1 MQKTIQDSIFT
12 SLIDR
17 SYESILEFQPK
28 LIFNDHQR
36 GMKVLTNIQKELSNC
51 VEFIFSIAFIS
62 NSGVNAL
69 LNELDSLRNR
79 GILGTI
85 ITTDYL
91 NFNDPVALRRL
102 LQFNNIEFY
111 VVTEK
116 SLHTK
121 GYIFVKPTYTKIL
134 IGSSNLTQE
143 ALTENIEWNIELSS
157 TKEGK
162 IIEEVFN
169 EIAYVKSN
177 AEKLTFEWIDDYEKR
192 YVRPKF
198 IPHYHHA
205 KQQFLLPNS
214 MQQNALRSLQEL
226 RSRTESK
233 AIVISATGTGKTYL
247 SAFDVRNFEAGRV
260 LFAVHREQIAKAS
273 MDSFS
278 RVCPSSKT
286 YGLLS
291 GTHKDIDSDY
301 LFTTVQS
308 ISKDENLVLFEPT
321 HFDYIIIDEAHRSG
335 ATTYKKILSYF
346 TPKFLLGM
354 TATPERSDDFNIYQL
369 FDHNIAYE
377 IRLQEA
383 LEEKLLCPFHY
394 YGISDI
400 EVNGKVIDDT
410 TEFKN
415 LVTLQRVNHIID
427 KVKFYGHSG
436 NRPRGLMF
444 CSRNE
449 EAKELS
455 FLLNREG
462 LRTLALSGDNSQEQR
477 EEAIRRLVEDREDY
491 LDCILTV
498 DIFNEGVDIPE
509 INQIVLLRPT
519 SSAIIFVQQLGRG
532 LRKAEDKEFVVVID
546 FIGNYKNNFFI
557 PIALSGDRSL
567 NSDTL
572 KRFLVSGNSTIPG
585 CSTVN
590 FETVVSRRILDSIN
604 QTRFSNKKFLIQEY
618 KDLRYK
624 IGRTP
629 SVYDFYKF
637 AEISLD
643 LVFKYRKNFHLFLLE
658 MEQDYKFILS
668 DHQNSILSF
677 LSQEISNGKRF
688 DELIILKEILDNKLV
703 QLDDLLTKYHKENVT
718 QTTIDSAINVL
729 TLDFFKQDDRRK
741 YGDSPLVV
749 KQRDSIGIS
758 SSFESNLNDGYFKTH
773 IMSLITYSIERYYD
787 EYSNNS
793 TTPFILNM
801 KYSRKDYCRLRCW
814 SKDESS
820 VIYGYKV
827 KNDTT
832 PIFVTYEKHADI
844 SDSTKYPDKFID
856 QNTISWMTRSR
867 VTLKSTEVI
876 KISNQRNNG
885 MIIEL
890 FVKKDDYD
898 GSDFYYLGELIYL
911 SHSQTEII
919 VNKNTEEK
927 EPIVNIHYK
936 MLNPVK
942 EDIYDYLHKILDD
955 DISSNT

>member
-36 GMKVLTNIQKELSNC
+36 GMKVLTSIQKELSNC
-51 VEFIFSIAFIS
+51 IEFVFSVAFIS
-62 NSGVNAL
+62 NSGVNVL
-69 LNELDSLRNR
+69 INELSSLKKRN
-79 GILGTI
+79 ISGTI

-102 LQFNNIEFY
+102 LQFDNIDFH

-134 IGSSNLTQE
+134 IGSSNFTQE

-157 TKEGK
+157 MREGK

-169 EIAYVKSN
+169 EVEYIKTNS
-177 AEKLTFEWIDDYEKR
+177 EKLTLEWIDDYEKR

-198 IPHYHHA
+198 IPHHHPV
-205 KQQFLLPNS
+205 KQQLLLPNS
-214 MQQNALRSLQEL
+214 MQRNALESLKGLRNRSEN
-226 RSRTESK
+226 K

-273 MDSFS
+273 LVSFS
-278 RVCPSSKT
+278 KVCPPSKT
-286 YGLLS
+286 FGLLS
-291 GTHKDIDSDY
+291 GNSKDIKSDY
-301 LFTTVQS
+301 LFTTIQS
-308 ISKDENLVLFEPT
+308 ISREDNLLLFEPN

-335 ATTYKKILSYF
+335 APTYLKVLNYF
-346 TPKFLLGM
+346 NPKFLLGM
-354 TATPERSDDFNIYQL
+354 TATPERTDDFNIYKN

-400 EVNGKVIDDT
+400 EIDGKVIDDKT
-410 TEFKN
+410 KFRN
-415 LVTLQRVNHIID
+415 LISHQRVRHIVD
-427 KVKFYGHSG
+427 KLKFYGYSG
-436 NRPRGLMF
+436 NRPRGLIF
-444 CSRNE
+444 CSSKK

-455 FLLNREG
+455 LLLNNEG
-462 LRTLALSGDNSQEQR
+462 MRTLSLLGDNKQEQR
-477 EEAIRRLVEDREDY
+477 EEAIKRLVEDREDY
-491 LDCILTV
+491 LDYILTV

-532 LRKAEDKEFVVVID
+532 LRKAEDKEFVVIID

-567 NSDTL
+567 DSDTL
-572 KRFLVSGNSTIPG
+572 KRFLVTGNSTLPG

-590 FETVVSRRILDSIN
+590 FEEIVAKRILSSIK
-604 QTRFSNKKFLIQEY
+604 QTNFSTKKFLLQEY

-624 IGRTP
+624 LGRVP

-637 AEISLD
+637 AEVSLD
-643 LVFKYRKNFHLFLLE
+643 VVFKYRKNFHLFLCE
-658 MEQDYKFILS
+658 MEQNYEFTQSYQRDK
-668 DHQNSILSF
+668 ILSF
-677 LSQEISNGKRF
+677 LSQEISNGKRI
-688 DELIILKEILDNKLV
+688 DELVILKELIDAKSV
-703 QLDDLLTKYHKENVT
+703 SIDDLLSKYIEENVT
-718 QTTIDSAINVL
+718 QRTIESAISVL
-729 TLDFFKQDDRRK
+729 DLTFFKSADQEK

-749 KQRDSIGIS
+749 RVGDSLSLS
-758 SSFESNLNDGYFKTH
+758 SAFESELKNVYFRSQV
-773 IMSLITYSIERYYD
+773 IPLITYGIERYYD
-787 EYSNNS
+787 EYSS
-793 TTPFILNM
+793 SSLTPFILNK

-814 SKDESS
+814 QKDESS
-820 VIYGYKV
+820 VIYGYRI
-827 KNDTT
+827 KNNNI
-832 PIFVTYEKHADI
+832 PIFVTYEKEEDI
-844 SDSTKYPDKFID
+844 SDSTNYPDKFVD
-856 QNTISWMTRSR
+856 QNTLSWMTKSR
-867 VTLKSTEVI
+867 VTIKSPEVV
-876 KISNQRNNG
+876 KISNQSKNG
-885 MIIEL
+885 IIIEL
-890 FVKKDDYD
+890 FVKKDDFD
-898 GSDFYYLGELIYL
+898 GSDFYYLGELNYL
-911 SHSQTEII
+911 HHSQSEI
-919 VNKNTEEK
+919 VVKKATGK
-927 EPIVNIHYK
+927 KAPIVNIHFK
-936 MLNPVK
+936 MKHPVK
-942 EDIYDYLHKILDD
+942 EDIYDYLHKNLDE
-955 DISSNT
+955 DINSNT

>member
-1 MQKTIQDSIFT
+1 MQKTIQDSVLT
-12 SLIDR
+12 SLIDK

-28 LIFNDHQR
+28 LIFNDYLR
-36 GMKVLTNIQKELSNC
+36 GMKVLTSIQKELSTC
-51 VEFIFSIAFIS
+51 IEFVFSIAFIS

-69 LNELDSLRNR
+69 INELDSLRNR
-79 GILGTI
+79 NIKGTI

-102 LQFNNIEFY
+102 LQFNNIEFH

-143 ALTENIEWNIELSS
+143 ALTENLEWNIELSS

-169 EIAYVKSN
+169 EIAYIKAN
-177 AEKLTFEWIDDYEKR
+177 ADKLTFEWIDDYEKR

-198 IPHYHHA
+198 IPHHHI
-205 KQQFLLPNS
+205 KQELLLPNS
-214 MQQNALRSLQEL
+214 MQQNALRSLREL
-226 RSRTESK
+226 RNRTESK

-278 RVCPSSKT
+278 RVCPTTKT
-286 YGLLS
+286 FGLLS
-291 GTHKDIDSDY
+291 GTHKDLKSDY
-301 LFTTVQS
+301 LFTTIQS
-308 ISKDENLVLFEPT
+308 ISRDDYLELFEPS

-335 ATTYKKILSYF
+335 AATYQKILSYF
-346 TPKFLLGM
+346 KPKFLLGM

-383 LEEKLLCPFHY
+383 LEEKMLCPFHY

-400 EVNGKVIDDT
+400 EVEGRVIDDA
-410 TEFKN
+410 TEFRN
-415 LVTLQRVNHIID
+415 LVTPQRAKHIVN

-444 CSRNE
+444 CSRNI

-455 FLLNREG
+455 LLLNEEG
-462 LRTLALSGDNSQEQR
+462 MRTLALSGDNSQEER

-491 LDCILTV
+491 LDYILTV

-532 LRKAEDKEFVVVID
+532 LRKAEDKEFVVIID

-572 KRFLVSGNSTIPG
+572 KRFLVTGNSTIPG

-590 FETVVSRRILDSIN
+590 FEEIVAKRILSSIK
-604 QTRFSNKKFLIQEY
+604 QTNFSTKKFLFQEY

-624 IGRTP
+624 LGRVP

-637 AEISLD
+637 AEVSLD
-643 LVFKYRKNFHLFLLE
+643 IVFKYRKNFHLFLSE
-658 MEQDYKFILS
+658 MEQKYEFFQSDQQDKIL
-668 DHQNSILSF
+668 NF
-677 LSQEISNGKRF
+677 LSQEISNGKRI
-688 DELIILKEILDNKLV
+688 DELVIIKELLDNESV
-703 QLDDLLTKYHKENVT
+703 TINDLLTKYSIDNVT
-718 QTTIDSAINVL
+718 QITFDSALNILSYN
-729 TLDFFKQDDRRK
+729 FFKSADREK
-741 YGDSPLVV
+741 YGNFPLVM
-749 KQRDSIGIS
+749 RDGESI
-758 SSFESNLNDGYFKTH
+758 SFSIAFKTELQNEYFKSQ
-773 IMSLITYSIERYYD
+773 IISLITYGIERFYD
-787 EYSNNS
+787 EYSSNS
-793 TTPFILNM
+793 DSPFILNK

-814 SKDESS
+814 ANDESS
-820 VIYGYKV
+820 VIFGYRV
-827 KNDTT
+827 KSDTT
-832 PIFVTYEKHADI
+832 PIFVTYHKHDDI
-844 SDSTKYPDKFID
+844 SDSTKYDDRFIN
-856 QNTISWMTRSR
+856 QSTFSWMTRNR
-867 VTLKSTEVI
+867 VKDDSNEVI
-876 KISNQRNNG
+876 NISNQSNNR
-885 MIIEL
+885 MLIEL

-898 GSDFYYLGELIYL
+898 GSDFYYLGELNYL
-911 SHSQTEII
+911 NHSQSEI
-919 VNKNTEEK
+919 VVKKTTGK
-927 EPIVNIHYK
+927 KAPIVNIHFK
-936 MLNPVK
+936 MKHPVK
-942 EDIYDYLHKILDD
+942 EDIYDYLHKNLEEVIK
-955 DISSNT
+955 SNT